1 MNRWPLGLM
10 CLCLCLLA
18 SEANAAE
25 GAIGFY
31 LLGSRTSMAG
41 FLPPPGTYVQD
52 NNYFYGGSTSATLE
66 YNGAVVSGGVD
77 AQAYY
82 NLPTALFVAP
92 GKVLGGNIAFN
103 VITPVGWKNVDAGKV
118 LTGPG
123 GAVIQ
128 SNAHAEETA
137 FGDPVLGSTVGWHE
151 GNWHWNLGT
160 LVNVPLGF
168 WERGNLASI
177 GFNHWA
183 IDTTGALTWLNLA
196 TGLELSGAVGFTY
209 NFENPT
215 TDYKTG
221 TEFHLEFAGIQNL
234 SKTFGIGFNGYF
246 YDQITGDSGSGA
258 KLGAFEGRV
267 LGIGPAAN
275 LNIPVGQV
283 PLAVNL
289 KYFHEIDVRNRLQG
303 DSGYLTLTMPLQ
315 VSSH

>member
-1 MNRWPLGLM
+1 M
-10 CLCLCLLA
+10 CVCLCLLA
-18 SEANAAE
+18 SEADAAE
-25 GAIGFY
+25 GAVGFY

-66 YNGAVVSGGVD
+66 YNGAVVSSGVD

-92 GKVLGGNIAFN
+92 GKVMGGNIAFN
-103 VITPVGWKNVDAGKV
+103 VITPIGWKNVDARKV

-123 GAVIQ
+123 GAVLQ
-128 SNAHAEETA
+128 SNAHAEEAA

-151 GNWHWNLGT
+151 GNWHWSLGT

-168 WERGNLASI
+168 WERSNLASI

-183 IDTTGALTWLNLA
+183 IDTTGAVTWLNLA
-196 TGLELSGAVGFTY
+196 TGLELSGAMGFTY

-267 LGIGPAAN
+267 FGIGPAAN
-275 LNIPVGQV
+275 LNIPLGQV
-283 PLAVNL
+283 PIAVNL
-289 KYFHEIDVRNRLQG
+289 KYFHELDVRNRLQG